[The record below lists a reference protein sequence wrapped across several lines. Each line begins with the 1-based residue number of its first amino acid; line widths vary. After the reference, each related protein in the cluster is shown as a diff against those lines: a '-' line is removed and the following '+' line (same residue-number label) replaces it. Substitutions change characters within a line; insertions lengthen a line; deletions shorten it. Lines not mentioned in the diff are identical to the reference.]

1 LCKVYSF
8 FWSCSYGNYRR
19 DLSPKREESGCLRE
33 KINRSYYK
41 TTSEDR
47 IMQYFIIGAVLIMVL
62 YLLIGA
68 VDMIFRILKPR
79 TFALTSAGMILLA
92 GIAVQASPP
101 NFAAVPLLLALSVV
115 IAILYRFHEVYIK
128 HEQRY

>member
-1 LCKVYSF
+1 
-8 FWSCSYGNYRR
+8 
-19 DLSPKREESGCLRE
+19 
-33 KINRSYYK
+33 
-41 TTSEDR
+41 
-47 IMQYFIIGAVLIMVL
+47 MQYFIIGAVLIMVL